1 MKYSWSI
8 FTKTALTLTVLSG
21 VTPVNAESMEADI
34 YLDALDAD
42 GHLSIL
48 EISASETEV
57 ASSVTEAQAVKT
69 VEPKAEK
76 AKAEIVAETEKVAEK
91 VKSQYSAAK
100 VAEKLKSKYPSAKE
114 AYAKSYGSKANAAV
128 LAAAPKT
135 EADAHGKDAG
145 YSKDS
150 ADKGFLTKGTTE
162 IEFTFAIL
170 VIVIGLIASE
180 RFQRAKEEQMQAIT
194 ENNHNEF
201 HSSEDS

>member
-57 ASSVTEAQAVKT
+57 ASSATEAQAVKAI
-69 VEPKAEK
+69 EPKAEK
-76 AKAEIVAETEKVAEK
+76 AKAEMVAKTEKVAAK
-91 VKSQYSAAK
+91 VNSEYSAAK
-100 VAEKLKSKYPSAKE
+100 VAEKLKSKYPSVKE
-114 AYAKSYGSKANAAV
+114 AYAKSHDSKADVV

-135 EADAHGKDAG
+135 EADAHGKDPG

-194 ENNHNEF
+194 ETNNNEF